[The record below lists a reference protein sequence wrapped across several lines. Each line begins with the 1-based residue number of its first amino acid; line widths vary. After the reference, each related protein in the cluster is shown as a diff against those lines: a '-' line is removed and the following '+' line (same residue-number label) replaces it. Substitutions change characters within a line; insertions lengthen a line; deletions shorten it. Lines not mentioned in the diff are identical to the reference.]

1 MRIGNRLI
9 VELEGGFME
18 GRIGC
23 LLNGVDT
30 SIGIGVGIGIGSI
43 GIGSI
48 GSR

>member
-1 MRIGNRLI
+1 
-9 VELEGGFME
+9 
-18 GRIGC
+18 

-48 GSR
+48 GSRWGVETTIVIRTGSVDRRL